1 MTADLPSELGAVVSR
16 TSRGATTVLQRWL
29 PPINR
34 REFWAV
40 QVLVLAI
47 AAGHSALEL
56 AGRVVEPPALYLIPT
71 SLFFVPVVYAALN
84 FGVRGSLPTALW
96 SAALTAPNLIFWHT
110 GLSRIGVIWQEAII
124 LSLAIF
130 VGIRVDHERNARKD
144 AEERERARRSS
155 EERYRA
161 LFDNAAEA
169 VLVIDRDGVI
179 EEANAAASR
188 LLEKSVD
195 RLQGSRLVSVV
206 GEELA
211 AALLADRPSGT
222 ALALPAAV
230 GSQPVW
236 VEPIASSPLVGPD
249 GTIHLQAMLHDVTLQ
264 HERQQGLQGYARRTL
279 AAREEEQRRIGREL
293 HDGPLQSL
301 VLLDRKLDL
310 LGDAV
315 GSAEPA
321 GTVAEARA
329 LAEETAGELRRIS
342 RALRPSVLDD
352 LGLTTAL
359 KSEASAL
366 ARRSAISVRFASSGQ
381 TRTLEPDT
389 ELMLLRVTQEALHN
403 VERHSGASKV
413 LVRLAFQPEKVSL
426 LIRDDGTGL
435 GAVPSASE
443 LLAAGKLG
451 LVGMQERARL
461 VQADVVIRSQRQG
474 GTAIEVTVPSQ
485 R

>member
-1 MTADLPSELGAVVSR
+1 MTTGSLSGLGASSGR
-16 TSRGATTVLQRWL
+16 TSRQAIALLRHWF
-29 PPINR
+29 PPVHR

-40 QVLVLAI
+40 QALVLVI
-47 AAGHSALEL
+47 AAGHSALEI
-56 AGRVVEPPALYLIPT
+56 AGRLAEPPPLYLVPT

-96 SAALTAPNLIFWHT
+96 STVLTLPNLVLWHA
-110 GLSRIGVIWQEAII
+110 GLSRIGVIWQEVII

-130 VGIRVDHERNARKD
+130 VGVRVDHERHARHE
-144 AEERERARRSS
+144 AEDREQARRSS

-169 VLVIDRDGVI
+169 VLVIDRDGLI
-179 EEANAAASR
+179 EEANEAATR
-188 LLEKSVD
+188 LLERPVD
-195 RLQGSRLVSVV
+195 RLRGARLSSIL
-206 GEELA
+206 GDELA
-211 AALLADRPSGT
+211 GALLAERSSGA
-222 ALALPAAV
+222 ALALPVTV
-230 GSQPVW
+230 GNRSLW

-249 GTIHLQAMLHDVTLQ
+249 GTIHVQAMLHDVTLQ
-264 HERQQGLQGYARRTL
+264 HERQAGLEGYARRTV

-310 LGDAV
+310 LGESVSSA
-315 GSAEPA
+315 GSA

-342 RALRPSVLDD
+342 RALRPSILDD

-381 TRTLEPDT
+381 ARVLEPDT

-413 LVRLAFQPEKVSL
+413 VVRLAFQPEQVFL
-426 LIRDDGTGL
+426 LVRDNGIGL

-451 LVGMQERARL
+451 LVGIQERARL
-461 VQADVVIRSQRQG
+461 VRADVVIRGLRQG
-474 GTAIEVTVPSQ
+474 GTSIEVTVPT
-485 R
+485 

>member
-1 MTADLPSELGAVVSR
+1 MTASAPSERGAVAMRASR
-16 TSRGATTVLQRWL
+16 PAIAPPRRWF
-29 PPINR
+29 PPIHR

-40 QVLVLAI
+40 QALVLAI
-47 AAGHSALEL
+47 AAGHSALEI
-56 AGRVVEPPALYLIPT
+56 AGRLVEPPALYLVPT

-96 SAALTAPNLIFWHT
+96 SAVLTLPNLILWHA
-110 GLSRIGVIWQEAII
+110 GLSRIGVIWQEVII

-130 VGIRVDHERNARKD
+130 VGIRVDHERNARQE
-144 AEERERARRSS
+144 AEDREQARRSS

-169 VLVIDRDGVI
+169 VLVIDRDGLI
-179 EEANAAASR
+179 EEANEAATR
-188 LLEKSVD
+188 LLDRPVD
-195 RLQGSRLVSVV
+195 LLRGAQLSSIV
-206 GEELA
+206 GDDLA
-211 AALLADRPSGT
+211 GALLAERSSGT
-222 ALALPAAV
+222 VLALPVAV
-230 GSQPVW
+230 GSRPVW
-236 VEPIASSPLVGPD
+236 VEPIASSPLAGPD
-249 GTIHLQAMLHDVTLQ
+249 GAIHFQAMLHDVTHQ
-264 HERQQGLQGYARRTL
+264 HERQQGLEVYARRTL

-301 VLLDRKLDL
+301 VLLARKLDL
-310 LGDAV
+310 LGEPV
-315 GSAEPA
+315 GSAEHA
-321 GTVAEARA
+321 GTVAQAHA

-366 ARRSAISVRFASSGQ
+366 ARRSGITVRFTSSGQ
-381 TRTLEPDT
+381 ARSLEPDT

-403 VERHSGASKV
+403 VERHSSASKV
-413 LVRLAFQPEKVSL
+413 VVRLAFQPEKVL
-426 LIRDDGTGL
+426 LLVRDDGTGL

-461 VQADVVIRSQRQG
+461 VQADVVIRNHRRG
-474 GTAIEVTVPSQ
+474 GTSIEVTVPG
-485 R
+485 